1 MPSELEKLSFEDLEK
16 LPAEELEKLARKYQF
31 ITPWQYDSGEGTY
44 REVDA
49 DGVPLTSTSDKDDP
63 SLTRK
68 VLQALSWIK
77 FLRNPQV
84 NTALRGT
91 IGRLTGYGFET
102 SSDIQEIQ
110 ETIEEIE
117 LDPRNRLYNF
127 WPKYVGRSFIEGELF
142 TCFTC
147 HNDGFIEVDFI
158 DPSSFDSSSED
169 ESGIIWHPTKTTMPL
184 IYCIKIKEDDI
195 DIDEHIPSIFLAR
208 YPELL
213 EVAQKDKGYDEDRLA
228 SSRSE
233 SNKFSAL
240 GKFFRFVVAWDK
252 TFITKRNIG
261 HVRTV
266 LEWLSRYEDLKKYEM
281 DHKKSAGAY
290 CWNLTIEDR
299 MSWIEWLKLSD
310 EDRAK
315 TAVAA
320 PKTPGGTLVSG
331 PGMKWNVLNP
341 NLPNIS
347 DSDTDILHM
356 VTSGL
361 NEPEDVTTGRATSPF
376 ASVKAS
382 RGPMS
387 DRTSDEVEYF
397 RRFLVYDFWA
407 NIFFLKSKINNFP
420 ESFTIREATT
430 FKDGEPVF
438 KNVKKKP
445 EALIDI
451 VFPTSQV
458 DEMEARAKAMLG
470 VKHGSLYDT
479 AGVPF
484 SEILKRLGFGNLRKL
499 RLKYETEKD
508 RYPELIAALD
518 AESVQE
524 QKEAEPPRSRKSK
537 LSDIVFKFKD
547 MTERDWVQA
556 WKKDPHWAKS
566 LDPSPLAKRLVQED
580 KENSTKGNILEIGCG
595 NGRDSIY
602 FGKQG
607 HNVIGIDISPDAV
620 RIAKKNNKSDNVTF
634 ETGNAERLQ
643 FEDNQFDALYSLS
656 VLHSTNLSKSI
667 KELSRVLKEEGLALL
682 YLYIKTIYID
692 PDDEKDKK
700 TEVNFK
706 IGKLEKI
713 FSKNKLSVID
723 KYRDED
729 QDEDENG
736 KHIHSIIVYFIR
748 RK

>member
-1 MPSELEKLSFEDLEK
+1 MPSELEKLSI
-16 LPAEELEKLARKYQF
+16 EELEKLPEKELDRLIRKYQF
-31 ITPWQYDSGEGTY
+31 STPWQYDPNEKTY
-44 REVDA
+44 RDTDA
-49 DGVPLTSTSDKDDP
+49 DGVPVTSTTDKDDA
-63 SLTRK
+63 SSTRS

-77 FLRNPQV
+77 FLRNPHV
-84 NTALRGT
+84 NTSLRGT
-91 IGRLTGYGFET
+91 IGRLAGYGFEV
-102 SSDIQEIQ
+102 SSDIQQIQ
-110 ETIEEIE
+110 ATIEEIE
-117 LDPRNRLYNF
+117 LDPRNRLYNY

-142 TCFTC
+142 ICFTC

-158 DPSSFDSSSED
+158 DPASIQSSSED
-169 ESGIIWHPTKTTMPL
+169 ATGIIFHPRKTTMPL
-184 IYCIKIKEDDI
+184 IYCIKDDDN

-208 YPELL
+208 YPGLL
-213 EVAQKDKGYDEDRLA
+213 KVAEKEKEFDADRLA
-228 SSRSE
+228 GSRSK
-233 SNKFSAL
+233 SNKFKDL
-240 GKFFRFVVAWDK
+240 GGFNRFVVAWDK
-252 TFITKRNIG
+252 TFITRRNIG

-266 LEWLSRYEDLKKYEM
+266 LEWLTRYEDLKKYEM

-290 CWNLTIEDR
+290 CWELHIDDKA
-299 MSWIEWLKLSD
+299 SWIEWLKLSD
-310 EDRAK
+310 EDRTK

-331 PGMKWNVLNP
+331 PGMAWKVLNP

-347 DSDTDILHM
+347 ESDTDILHM

-407 NIFFLKSKINNFP
+407 NIFFLKSEINNFP
-420 ESFTIREATT
+420 KFFTSREATT

-438 KNVKKKP
+438 ENVKKKP

-451 VFPTSQV
+451 AFPTSQV
-458 DEMEARAKAMLG
+458 DEMEARARAMLG
-470 VKHGSLYDT
+470 VKHGSLNET

-499 RLKYETEKD
+499 RLLYETEKD

-524 QKEAEPPRSRKSK
+524 TKEAEPPRSKKSK

-547 MTERDWVQA
+547 MTQRDWIEA

-566 LDPSPLAKRLVQED
+566 LDPSPLAKRLVKED
-580 KENSTKGNILEIGCG
+580 EENSTKGDILEIGCG

-607 HNVIGIDISPDAV
+607 HNIIGIDISPDAV
-620 RIAKKNNKSDNVTF
+620 RIAKKNNKLNNVKF
-634 ETGNAERLQ
+634 ETGNAENLQ
-643 FEDNQFDALYSLS
+643 FEENQFDAVYSLS
-656 VLHSTNLSKSI
+656 VLHSTNLNKSV
-667 KELSRVLKEEGLALL
+667 KELSRILKEEGLALL
-682 YLYIKTIYID
+682 YLYIKTVYVD
-692 PDDEKDKK
+692 PDDEKDKR

-706 IGKLEKI
+706 VGELEKL
-713 FSKNKLSVID
+713 FSKNKLTVKD

-736 KHIHSIIVYFIR
+736 KHIHSIIVYLL
-748 RK
+748 KKK

>member
-1 MPSELEKLSFEDLEK
+1 MSTELEKLSMEDLRN
-16 LPAEELEKLARKYQF
+16 LPEAELERIASEHAF
-31 ITPWQYDSGEGTY
+31 SVPWQYDTATTTY
-44 REVDA
+44 REDA
-49 DGVPLTSTSDKDDP
+49 DGVPPSTTSDKDDA
-63 SLTRK
+63 SLTRV
-68 VLQALSWIK
+68 VLQALSWMK
-77 FLRNPQV
+77 FLRNPHV
-84 NTALRGT
+84 NTSVRGT
-91 IGRLTGYGFET
+91 IGRLTGYGFEV

-110 ETIEEIE
+110 DAIEEIE
-117 LDPRNRLYNF
+117 LDPRNRLYNY

-142 TCFTC
+142 ICFTC
-147 HNDGFIEVDFI
+147 HKDGFIEVDFI
-158 DPSSFDSSSED
+158 DPAVIPPFGDNEA
-169 ESGIIWHPTKTTMPL
+169 GIIFHPTKTTMPL
-184 IYCIKIKEDDI
+184 IYCIKDDDN
-195 DIDEHIPSIFLAR
+195 DIDEHIPSIFIAR

-213 EVAQKDKGYDEDRLA
+213 KVAEKDKGYDSDRLNN
-228 SSRSE
+228 SRNSGR
-233 SNKFSAL
+233 KFRSL
-240 GKFFRFVVAWDK
+240 GGFHRFIVAWDK
-252 TFITKRNIG
+252 TFITRRNTG

-266 LEWLSRYEDLKKYEM
+266 LEWLTRYEDLKKYEM

-290 CWNLTIEDR
+290 VWNLQIEDR
-299 MSWIEWLKLSD
+299 MSWIEWLKLSN
-310 EDRAK
+310 EEREK
-315 TAVAA
+315 TAIAA

-331 PGMKWNVLNP
+331 PGMKWQAINP

-397 RRFLVYDFWA
+397 RRFLVYDFWS
-407 NIFFLKSKINNFP
+407 NIFFLKSEINNFP
-420 ESFTIREATT
+420 KFFTSREAIT
-430 FKDGEPVF
+430 FKSGEPVF
-438 KNVKKKP
+438 ANLKKKP
-445 EALIDI
+445 ETLIDV

-458 DEMEARAKAMLG
+458 DEMEARSRAMLG
-470 VKHGSLYDT
+470 VKHGSLYET

-524 QKEAEPPRSRKSK
+524 KKEAEPPRPKKNK
-537 LSDIVFKFKD
+537 LADDFFQFKD
-547 MTERDWVQA
+547 MTEKDWIQA

-580 KENSTKGNILEIGCG
+580 KENSTKGDILEIGCG

-607 HNVIGIDISPDAV
+607 HNVTGIDISPDAV
-620 RIAKKNNKSDNVTF
+620 RIAKKNNKLNNVQF

-643 FEDNQFDALYSLS
+643 FEDNQFDAIYSLS
-656 VLHSTNLSKSI
+656 VLHSTNLTKSI
-667 KELSRVLKEEGLALL
+667 KELSRVLKEEGLGLL

-692 PDDEKDKK
+692 PDDEKEKR
-700 TEVNFK
+700 TEINFK
-706 IGKLEKI
+706 VGELEKT
-713 FSKNKLSVID
+713 FSKNKLKVID

-729 QDEDENG
+729 KDEDENG
-736 KHIHSIIVYFIR
+736 KHIHSIIVYFV
-748 RK
+748 RKK